1 MKFIKYLLFLFALLL
16 AIYALSTK
24 IQERPMQ
31 TPAEKSLKLGIVLFK
46 GFDQL
51 DVTAPLEVFN
61 RFPDTQIYF
70 IANTMRPVSS
80 HIKAITIKPNT
91 TFDTAPQMDILFIPG
106 GTGLVKAL
114 KNDKALV
121 HFIQGQTPQLKYLSS
136 VCTGALI
143 LGYAGELKDYRATT
157 HWMAKKYLTSLG
169 AIPVD
174 QRVVVDRNRVT
185 GAGVSSGLDLA
196 LQLGEL
202 LFGKSFFEK
211 EELLIEYFNQPV
223 LYNTSVETADP
234 EAKEALQ
241 KEMGNVFKE
250 RDDFFR

>member
-1 MKFIKYLLFLFALLL
+1 
-16 AIYALSTK
+16 
-24 IQERPMQ
+24 MQ
-31 TPAEKSLKLGIVLFK
+31 PTTNEKSLKLGIILFE

-61 RFPDTQIYF
+61 SFPNTQIYF
-70 IANTMRPVSS
+70 IANTTKPVSS
-80 HIKAITIKPNT
+80 HIKAIKIKPNT
-91 TFDTAPQMDILFIPG
+91 TFTSAPQMDILFVPG
-106 GTGLVKAL
+106 GGGVVHTL
-114 KNDKALV
+114 KKDKALV
-121 HFIQGQTPQLKYLSS
+121 HFIQRQTPQLKYLSS

-143 LGYAGELKDYRATT
+143 LGYAGELKGYRATT
-157 HWMAKKYLTSLG
+157 HWMAKKYLASLG

-196 LQLGEL
+196 LQLGDL
-202 LFGKSFFEK
+202 LFGKSFVEK
-211 EELLIEYFNQPV
+211 EELLLEYFNHPV
-223 LYNTSVETADP
+223 LYNTSVETATP

-241 KEMGNVFKE
+241 KEMGTVFKE